1 MSRLMRWLY
10 RAPLALALSLSPL
23 AAQAQ
28 QGPAVITGTVK
39 SEFGDPLENAN
50 VYIVELALSV
60 GTNAQGRYTITIPAE
75 RARGQLVQLRARAI
89 GYRSIARPLTV
100 SRGNQT
106 FDFALQKDVNRLT
119 ELVVTGVTGAT
130 EQTKTPFTVARVT
143 SDQMPVPATNPLTQL
158 QGKVAGAQ
166 IVAASG
172 RPGAQ
177 PSVILRAPTSINAS
191 GRTQEPL
198 YVVDGII
205 INGGLPDLNP
215 EDIESVEVVKGAAA
229 ASLYGARAGNGVIQI
244 TTKTGKT
251 SSQNSIKF
259 GFRSE
264 IGTGDLERQIQIAQR
279 HGLFTDETGTRLCT
293 TSAPTVPGMAFGCYR
308 SVDYAREALAVNETV
323 TDFANTPVGF
333 PIDPGAGSQ
342 GAQLRN
348 IYQANQWPVQTFD
361 AVNQLFRPQPT
372 TINNLDVTGRY
383 GKTTFFGSVNRL
395 DQQGNVRFLQG
406 FQRNSMRLNVDQQ
419 VTDKF
424 SFSANTFFSRSQQ
437 DGQNEEN
444 GGGSVF
450 FRLTRVPPLVDLTRT
465 DSRGRLF
472 IRPNLQGAGLQNE
485 NPLYALQNIDRLDQN
500 DRFLIGSTARYTPF
514 TWLDLEANYSFDNS
528 RAIGFQ
534 NTDKGFRTTT
544 NNPATN
550 NGNVFRFNTNSQSY
564 NASLNATAR
573 WEPMED
579 LRTRYTLR
587 YIAEEQQFNQVV
599 SQGTQLQL
607 QGVPQIGNTLATT
620 RTGSSFQ
627 QTVRG
632 VGYFGSVN
640 AEYKDRYIVDALLRR
655 DGSSL
660 FGSEQRWQTFG
671 RGSLAWRVTEE
682 GWWFLPQ
689 MNELKLRASYGTA
702 GGRPSFAAQYETFS
716 LNAAGVAVPGVLGNA
731 NLRPEIARETE
742 VGADF
747 ELFNRLGG
755 NITYARTRVSDQILQ
770 PPLPAASGFTSQ
782 WVNAGTL
789 QNSAFE
795 VSLNMPI
802 ISRRNLNYTARLTY
816 DRIRSEVTELNVPAY
831 NFGNGNV
838 TNSGGLFRI
847 EAGVPYGTMY
857 GRSFVRSC
865 SQLPGAFQ
873 SQCGGAGSAFQRN
886 SDGYIVWV
894 GQGNSLQDG
903 IAKNLWQSTLPATAA
918 PFGVAAAWGHPM
930 IVRDTT
936 LATNNPGRVG
946 AIGQALPTFRWSTSQ
961 TLTYKRLTVNGLIDA
976 TVGRAVQ
983 NQGLAWSLLDFMWG
997 GSDQAGRSTA
1007 DARPMSYYY
1016 RAGPPDNAA
1025 GIGGLYDVLGP
1036 NDFNVEK
1043 ATFARLREM
1052 LISYR
1057 VGKVRN
1063 VGDWSVSL
1071 IGRNLYTWTSYRGFD
1086 PEVGVSGNSGQA
1098 GSGVLNAFDNFTF
1111 PNIRTIT
1118 LSIGTTF

>member
-50 VYIVELALSV
+50 VYIVELAISV

-75 RARGQLVQLRARAI
+75 RARNQLVQLRARAI

-264 IGTGDLERQIQIAQR
+264 IGTGDLERQIGIAQR

-293 TSAPTVPGMAFGCYR
+293 TSAPSVPGMSFGCYR

-437 DGQNEEN
+437 DG
-444 GGGSVF
+444 
-450 FRLTRVPPLVDLTRT
+450 
-465 DSRGRLF
+465 
-472 IRPNLQGAGLQNE
+472 
-485 NPLYALQNIDRLDQN
+485 
-500 DRFLIGSTARYTPF
+500 
-514 TWLDLEANYSFDNS
+514 
-528 RAIGFQ
+528 
-534 NTDKGFRTTT
+534 
-544 NNPATN
+544 
-550 NGNVFRFNTNSQSY
+550 
-564 NASLNATAR
+564 
-573 WEPMED
+573 
-579 LRTRYTLR
+579 
-587 YIAEEQQFNQVV
+587 
-599 SQGTQLQL
+599 
-607 QGVPQIGNTLATT
+607 
-620 RTGSSFQ
+620 
-627 QTVRG
+627 
-632 VGYFGSVN
+632 
-640 AEYKDRYIVDALLRR
+640 
-655 DGSSL
+655 
-660 FGSEQRWQTFG
+660 
-671 RGSLAWRVTEE
+671 
-682 GWWFLPQ
+682 
-689 MNELKLRASYGTA
+689 
-702 GGRPSFAAQYETFS
+702 
-716 LNAAGVAVPGVLGNA
+716 
-731 NLRPEIARETE
+731 
-742 VGADF
+742 
-747 ELFNRLGG
+747 
-755 NITYARTRVSDQILQ
+755 
-770 PPLPAASGFTSQ
+770 
-782 WVNAGTL
+782 
-789 QNSAFE
+789 
-795 VSLNMPI
+795 
-802 ISRRNLNYTARLTY
+802 
-816 DRIRSEVTELNVPAY
+816 
-831 NFGNGNV
+831 
-838 TNSGGLFRI
+838 
-847 EAGVPYGTMY
+847 
-857 GRSFVRSC
+857 
-865 SQLPGAFQ
+865 
-873 SQCGGAGSAFQRN
+873 
-886 SDGYIVWV
+886 
-894 GQGNSLQDG
+894 
-903 IAKNLWQSTLPATAA
+903 
-918 PFGVAAAWGHPM
+918 
-930 IVRDTT
+930 
-936 LATNNPGRVG
+936 
-946 AIGQALPTFRWSTSQ
+946 
-961 TLTYKRLTVNGLIDA
+961 
-976 TVGRAVQ
+976 
-983 NQGLAWSLLDFMWG
+983 
-997 GSDQAGRSTA
+997 
-1007 DARPMSYYY
+1007 
-1016 RAGPPDNAA
+1016 
-1025 GIGGLYDVLGP
+1025 
-1036 NDFNVEK
+1036 
-1043 ATFARLREM
+1043 
-1052 LISYR
+1052 
-1057 VGKVRN
+1057 
-1063 VGDWSVSL
+1063 
-1071 IGRNLYTWTSYRGFD
+1071 
-1086 PEVGVSGNSGQA
+1086 
-1098 GSGVLNAFDNFTF
+1098 
-1111 PNIRTIT
+1111 
-1118 LSIGTTF
+1118 